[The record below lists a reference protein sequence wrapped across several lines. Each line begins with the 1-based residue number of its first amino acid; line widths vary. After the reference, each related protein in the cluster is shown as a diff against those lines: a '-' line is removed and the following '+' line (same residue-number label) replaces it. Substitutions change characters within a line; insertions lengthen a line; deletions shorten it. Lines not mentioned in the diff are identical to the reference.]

1 MIHPTAGLVPRPI
14 DRIASQIQAELSPL
28 SDAPSNRRAQLP
40 RRAGQTVAFAAQ
52 SVRCSDMPILRTPA
66 RRLRRAG
73 AYAAVLL
80 LAGCGR
86 GAPRS
91 SATPAGAGLRPSI
104 LLVTLDTTRADAIGP
119 GARGVETPVFDAL
132 AARGRRFTQ
141 AYATV
146 PETLPSHTSMMTGLY
161 AGGHGVHENGRRLSD
176 QTPLLAERLRGA
188 GYRTA
193 AFVSTFTLARRFGLA
208 RGFDVYDDQLP
219 AGAVERSSRDT
230 TDAALALLDR
240 RAGTPLFLWV
250 HYNDPHAPYEPPE
263 PYRSRYVGHPYL
275 GEVAAMDAQLGRL
288 VAAFARDV
296 PEPRAIVV
304 VADHGEGLGDHGE
317 PQHGYLLY
325 QSTVHVPLV
334 LAGPG
339 VAAGA
344 TDTPVST
351 RRIFFTVLDWAG
363 LGAAHSLRADD
374 ADPVLAEAMKPF
386 LEFGWQPQTMIV
398 SGSRKAILAGKV
410 QEIYDLAADPG
421 EMHDLD
427 ATATL
432 PAAVRTALWDYP
444 VPSLA
449 AAAQNLPLGAE
460 DRQKL
465 ASLGY
470 VSGGATPIVRKDA
483 PRPADMTQLFEPIG
497 EADGLFVAGR
507 YAKAAPLLAKILSD
521 DPQNL
526 GVALQL
532 AASYSALG
540 QNAQAEATF
549 RKAAAMAPD
558 SPDVRLYLALHEAR
572 GPGWEQAA
580 PLLEQVLAS
589 APDRLPAVEALATI
603 RERQGRASDA
613 IALWQRAFALRSPS
627 APELVHLG
635 DLEMGV
641 GATEPAIA
649 AFERARALDPRGFG
663 RDLDLGV
670 LYLAAH
676 RFADARGA
684 LDRVP
689 ASDPRYPMALFKRA
703 QVSVLLHE
711 ADAAAR
717 IAAARAHADAS
728 TRPLIAREKLFE
740 AVGARN

>member
-1 MIHPTAGLVPRPI
+1 M
-14 DRIASQIQAELSPL
+14 
-28 SDAPSNRRAQLP
+28 
-40 RRAGQTVAFAAQ
+40 
-52 SVRCSDMPILRTPA
+52 
-66 RRLRRAG
+66 
-73 AYAAVLL
+73 VLL
-80 LAGCGR
+80 LAACGR
-86 GAPRS
+86 GAPS
-91 SATPAGAGLRPSI
+91 SSGAPVGAGLRPSV
-104 LLVTLDTTRADAIGP
+104 LLVTLDTTRADAVGP
-119 GARGVETPVFDAL
+119 DAKGVETPAFDAL
-132 AARGRRFTQ
+132 ASRGRRFTQ

-161 AGGHGVHENGRRLSD
+161 AAGHGVHENGRRLSD
-176 QTPLLAERLRGA
+176 QTPVLAEHLHGA

-208 RGFDVYDDQLP
+208 RGFDIYNDDLP
-219 AGAVERSSRDT
+219 AGAVERSSRAT

-240 RAGTPLFLWV
+240 RAAAPLFLWV

-263 PYRSRYVGHPYL
+263 PYRSHYAGHPYL
-275 GEVAAMDAQLGRL
+275 GEVATMDAQLGRL

-296 PEPRAIVV
+296 PEPRAIAV

-334 LAGPG
+334 LVGPG

-351 RRIFFTVLDWAG
+351 RRVFFTVLDWAG

-374 ADPVLAEAMKPF
+374 PDPVLAEAMKPF
-386 LEFGWQPQTMIV
+386 LEFGWQPQSMIV
-398 SGSRKAILAGKV
+398 DGIQKAILAGKV
-410 QEIYDLAADPG
+410 QEIYDVAADPG
-421 EMHDLD
+421 ETHDLQ
-427 ATATL
+427 ATVIL
-432 PAAVRTALWDYP
+432 PPAVRTALWDYP
-444 VPSLA
+444 VPSPA
-449 AAAQNLPLGAE
+449 AAALNAPPLDAE

-470 VSGGATPIVRKDA
+470 VSGGATPLVRKNA
-483 PRPADMTQLFEPIG
+483 PRPADMTKLFEPIG

-521 DPQNL
+521 DPHNL

-549 RKAAAMAPD
+549 RKAAVMAPD
-558 SPDVRLYLALHEAR
+558 SPDVRLYLALHNAR
-572 GPGWEQAA
+572 GPDWAQAA
-580 PLLEQVLAS
+580 PLLEQILAS
-589 APDRLPAVEALATI
+589 APDRLPALEALATI
-603 RERQGRASDA
+603 RERQGRAPDA

-627 APELVHLG
+627 APELAHLG
-635 DLEMGV
+635 DLEMGE
-641 GATEPAIA
+641 GATDLAIA
-649 AFERARALDPRGFG
+649 AFERARALDPHGFR

-670 LYLAAH
+670 LYLAAR
-676 RFADARGA
+676 RFADARDA

-703 QVSVLLHE
+703 QVSVLLHGP
-711 ADAAAR
+711 DAAAR
-717 IAAARAHADAS
+717 IAAARAHADAA

-740 AVGARN
+740 GVGR

>member
-1 MIHPTAGLVPRPI
+1 LT
-14 DRIASQIQAELSPL
+14 SC
-28 SDAPSNRRAQLP
+28 LP
-40 RRAGQTVAFAAQ
+40 RATA
-52 SVRCSDMPILRTPA
+52 C
-66 RRLRRAG
+66 
-73 AYAAVLL
+73 AAVLL
-80 LAGCGR
+80 LTACGR
-86 GAPRS
+86 GAPS
-91 SATPAGAGLRPSI
+91 SSGAPIGAAPRPSI

-119 GARGVETPVFDAL
+119 DSIGPDGKAVETPAFNAL

-141 AYATV
+141 AYATS

-161 AGGHGVHENGRRLSD
+161 PAGHGVHENGRRLSD

-208 RGFDVYDDQLP
+208 RGFDVYDDELP

-240 RAGTPLFLWV
+240 RGSSDRTAATPLFLWV

-263 PYRSRYVGHPYL
+263 PYRSRYAGHPYL
-275 GEVAAMDAQLGRL
+275 GKVATMDAQLGRL
-288 VAAFARDV
+288 VAAFERAV
-296 PEPRAIVV
+296 PDPRAIAV

-334 LAGPG
+334 VVGPG
-339 VAAGA
+339 VAAGT

-351 RRIFFTVLDWAG
+351 RRIFFTSLDWAG
-363 LGAAHSLRADD
+363 LGAAHSLRAGDP
-374 ADPVLAEAMKPF
+374 DPVLAEAMKPF
-386 LEFGWQPQTMIV
+386 LEFGWQPQSMIV
-398 SGSRKAILAGKV
+398 DRTRKAILAGKV
-410 QEIYDLAADPG
+410 QEIYDVAADPG
-421 EMHDLD
+421 ETHDLQ
-427 ATATL
+427 ATVTL
-432 PAAVRTALWDYP
+432 PPAVRDALWDYP

-449 AAAQNLPLGAE
+449 AAAQNAPPLSAE

-470 VSGGATPIVRKDA
+470 VSGGATPVVRKDA
-483 PRPADMTQLFEPIG
+483 PRPADMTKLFAPIG

-521 DPQNL
+521 DPHNL

-540 QNAQAEATF
+540 QSAQAEATF
-549 RKAAAMAPD
+549 RQAAAMAPD
-558 SPDVRLYLALHEAR
+558 SPDVRLYLALHQAR
-572 GPGWEQAA
+572 GPDWAQAA

-589 APDRLPAVEALATI
+589 APDRLPALEALATI
-603 RERQGRASDA
+603 RERQGRAPDA

-627 APELVHLG
+627 APELAHLG

-641 GATEPAIA
+641 GATDPAIA
-649 AFERARALDPRGFG
+649 AFERARALDPHGFR

-670 LYLAAH
+670 LYLAAR
-676 RFADARGA
+676 RFADARDA

-689 ASDPRYPMALFKRA
+689 ASDPRSPMALFKRA
-703 QVSVLLHE
+703 QVSVLVHE
-711 ADAAAR
+711 PDVAAR
-717 IAAARAHADAS
+717 IAAARAHADAA

-740 AVGARN
+740 GVGR

>member
-1 MIHPTAGLVPRPI
+1 MRSLTSCLARATA
-14 DRIASQIQAELSPL
+14 
-28 SDAPSNRRAQLP
+28 
-40 RRAGQTVAFAAQ
+40 
-52 SVRCSDMPILRTPA
+52 C
-66 RRLRRAG
+66 
-73 AYAAVLL
+73 AAVLL
-80 LAGCGR
+80 SAACGR
-86 GAPRS
+86 GAPS
-91 SATPAGAGLRPSI
+91 SSGTPHAASRRPSI

-119 GARGVETPVFDAL
+119 DAKGVETPAFDAL

-161 AGGHGVHENGRRLSD
+161 PAGHGVHENGRRLSD
-176 QTPLLAERLRGA
+176 ETPLLAERLHGA

-208 RGFDVYDDQLP
+208 RGFDVYNDELP
-219 AGAVERSSRDT
+219 ARAVERSSRAT

-240 RAGTPLFLWV
+240 RGSSDRTEATPLFLWV

-263 PYRSRYVGHPYL
+263 PYRSRYAGRPYL
-275 GEVAAMDAQLGRL
+275 GEIATMDAQLGRL
-288 VAAFARDV
+288 IAAFARDI
-296 PEPRAIVV
+296 PEPRAIAI

-334 LAGPG
+334 LVGPG
-339 VAAGA
+339 IAAGA

-363 LGAAHSLRADD
+363 LGAAHSLRAGDP
-374 ADPVLAEAMKPF
+374 DPVLAEAMKPF
-386 LEFGWQPQTMIV
+386 LEFGWQPQSMIV
-398 SGSRKAILAGKV
+398 NGHRKAILAGKV
-410 QEIYDLAADPG
+410 QEIYDVAADPG
-421 EMHDLD
+421 ETHDLQ
-427 ATATL
+427 ATVIL
-432 PAAVRTALWDYP
+432 PPAVRTALWDYP

-449 AAAQNLPLGAE
+449 AAAQNAPPLSAE

-470 VSGGATPIVRKDA
+470 VSGGATPLVRKDA
-483 PRPADMTQLFEPIG
+483 PRPADMTKLFEAIG
-497 EADGLFVAGR
+497 EADGLFAAGR

-521 DPQNL
+521 DPHNL

-540 QNAQAEATF
+540 QNAQSEATF
-549 RKAAAMAPD
+549 RKAAVMAPD
-558 SPDVRLYLALHEAR
+558 SPDVRLYLALHYSR
-572 GPGWEQAA
+572 GPDWAQAA
-580 PLLEQVLAS
+580 PLLEQVLSS
-589 APDRLPAVEALATI
+589 APDRLPAIEALATI
-603 RERQGRASDA
+603 RERQGRAPDA
-613 IALWQRAFALRSPS
+613 IALWQRVFALRSPS
-627 APELVHLG
+627 APELAHLG

-641 GATEPAIA
+641 GATDPAIA
-649 AFERARALDPRGFG
+649 AFERARALDPHGFR
-663 RDLDLGV
+663 RDLDVGV
-670 LYLAAH
+670 LYLAAR
-676 RFADARGA
+676 RFADARDA

-711 ADAAAR
+711 PDAAAR
-717 IAAARAHADAS
+717 VAAARAHADAA

-740 AVGARN
+740 SRN

>member
-1 MIHPTAGLVPRPI
+1 MPAV
-14 DRIASQIQAELSPL
+14 
-28 SDAPSNRRAQLP
+28 RRTL
-40 RRAGQTVAFAAQ
+40 T
-52 SVRCSDMPILRTPA
+52 SCPA
-66 RRLRRAG
+66 RAT
-73 AYAAVLL
+73 ACAAVLL
-80 LAGCGR
+80 VAACGR
-86 GAPRS
+86 GAPS
-91 SATPAGAGLRPSI
+91 STSSPGTPGGAGRRTSI

-119 GARGVETPVFDAL
+119 DAQGVETPAFDAL

-161 AGGHGVHENGRRLSD
+161 PAGHGVHENGRRLSD

-208 RGFDVYDDQLP
+208 RGFDVYDDELP

-263 PYRSRYVGHPYL
+263 PYRSRYAGHPYL
-275 GEVAAMDAQLGRL
+275 GEVATMDAQLGRL
-288 VAAFARDV
+288 VAAFTRDV
-296 PEPRAIVV
+296 PEPLAIAV

-334 LAGPG
+334 FVGPG
-339 VAAGA
+339 VAAGT

-363 LGAAHSLRADD
+363 LGAAHSLRAGDP
-374 ADPVLAEAMKPF
+374 DPVLAEAMKPF
-386 LEFGWQPQTMIV
+386 LEFGWQPQSMIV
-398 SGSRKAILAGKV
+398 DRTRKAILAGKV
-410 QEIYDLAADPG
+410 QEIYDFAADPG
-421 EMHDLD
+421 ETHDLQ
-427 ATATL
+427 ATNIL
-432 PAAVRTALWDYP
+432 PPAVRTALWDYP

-449 AAAQNLPLGAE
+449 AAAQNAPPLGAE

-465 ASLGY
+465 ATLGY
-470 VSGGATPIVRKDA
+470 VSGGGTPLVRKDA
-483 PRPADMTQLFEPIG
+483 PRPADMTKLFEPIG

-521 DPQNL
+521 DPHNL

-558 SPDVRLYLALHEAR
+558 SPDVRLYLALHYAR
-572 GPGWEQAA
+572 GPGWAQAA

-589 APDRLPAVEALATI
+589 APDRLPALEALATI
-603 RERQGRASDA
+603 RERQGRAPDA

-627 APELVHLG
+627 APELAHLG
-635 DLEMGV
+635 DLEMGE
-641 GATEPAIA
+641 GATDPAIA
-649 AFERARALDPRGFG
+649 AFERARALDPHGFR

-676 RFADARGA
+676 RFTDARDA

-689 ASDPRYPMALFKRA
+689 ASDPRHPMALFKRA
-703 QVSVLLHE
+703 QVSALLHE
-711 ADAAAR
+711 PDVVAR
-717 IAAARAHADAS
+717 IAAARAYADAA

-740 AVGARN
+740 GVGR